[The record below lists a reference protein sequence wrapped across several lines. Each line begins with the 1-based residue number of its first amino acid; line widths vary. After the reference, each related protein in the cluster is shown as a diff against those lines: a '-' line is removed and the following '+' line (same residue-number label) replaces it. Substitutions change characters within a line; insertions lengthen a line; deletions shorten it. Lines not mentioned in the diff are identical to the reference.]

1 MTQIKLDGNPVNTV
15 GKLPEKGNKAPDF
28 TLVNG
33 ELERVELAKFQ
44 PGKIVM
50 NIFPSLDTPT
60 CATSVRKFNEMAS
73 KMENTKVLC
82 ISKDLPFAQ
91 NRFCGA
97 QGLDNVITLSDYETG
112 EFGKKYGVEMVDG
125 PLKNLL
131 SRAVV
136 ILDSKGKVIYTEQVQ
151 DIVDEPDYQKAL
163 EVLGV
168 S

>member
-1 MTQIKLDGNPVNTV
+1 LN
-15 GKLPEKGNKAPDF
+15 
-28 TLVNG
+28 LVNG
-33 ELERVELAKFQ
+33 EFERVGLANFKSK
-44 PGKIVM
+44 KIVM

-60 CATSVRKFNEMAS
+60 CATSVRKFNEMAG
-73 KMENTKVLC
+73 KMDNTKVLC

-91 NRFCGA
+91 NRLFGA
-97 QGLDNVITLSDYETG
+97 QCLDNVITLSDYETG

-136 ILDSKGKVIYTEQVQ
+136 ILDSEGKVIYTEQVQ

-163 EVLGV
+163 DALGV

>member
-1 MTQIKLDGNPVNTV
+1 MTQIKLDGNSVNTV
-15 GKLPEKGNKAPDF
+15 GTLPEKGNKAPDF

-33 ELERVELAKFQ
+33 ELERVGLANFKSK
-44 PGKIVM
+44 KIVM

-60 CATSVRKFNEMAS
+60 CATSVRKFNEMAG
-73 KMENTKVLC
+73 KMDNTKVLC

-136 ILDSKGKVIYTEQVQ
+136 ILDSEGKVIYTEQVQ
-151 DIVDEPDYQKAL
+151 YIVDEPDYQKAL
-163 EVLGV
+163 DALGV